1 MSLLKPALYST
12 ANTDAAVQAGT
23 NASALTFDKG
33 GSNYVLNCLTSIEQM
48 WLISNE
54 WKHLE
59 RLASQQFI
67 YFQSFDWCYNWCNSF
82 ANNEDRKKNLEIKI
96 YTLRKNDE
104 LILIWPM
111 MIVNSGSGIKS
122 LTFLTEPL
130 GQYSNII
137 FNPDQLTLEIG
148 EKVWEFIKGNNS
160 VDVINLDMYPA
171 SSLLKQI
178 LQNKGFIEKSKKYSS
193 SLNMKIIGTWEEY
206 TASLSKKRRKQR
218 RQNRNKLVNSGEL
231 EYETFYGGEEDYCNF
246 VALAL
251 KWKVDWLYK
260 TGRRETA
267 LSNQKTTELLSI
279 LKGTPATDQSPPD
292 GAVLGVLK
300 FNGAPIAIEI
310 GMCLNSRYYS
320 YIGAFDWESRNMSP
334 GKVQMENT
342 QMWAK
347 DAGILSF
354 DYLGDPADYKAAWT
368 NTTDELESK
377 TFPLTMRGLFYS
389 IFWKAYVRP
398 LARKIFN
405 KMDSQKRSKLL
416 TLLGIRRSDKSTSG
430 KGNSK
435 LAS

>member
-1 MSLLKPALYST
+1 MSSLKPALYSS
-12 ANTDAAVQAGT
+12 ANTSAAHAGT
-23 NASALTFDKG
+23 NASALIFDKG
-33 GSNYVLNCLTSIEQM
+33 GASYSLNCLTSTEQM
-48 WLISNE
+48 WLISDE
-54 WKHLE
+54 WKQLE
-59 RLASQQFI
+59 RHANQQFI

-82 ANNEDRKKNLEIKI
+82 ANNEDQNRNLEIRI

-111 MIVNSGSGIKS
+111 MIVNSGSGMKS

-137 FNPDQLTLEIG
+137 FDPDQFTLEIG
-148 EKVWEFIKGNNS
+148 EKIWEFIKKNNA
-160 VDVINLDMYPA
+160 VDVISLDMYPA

-206 TASLSKKRRKQR
+206 TATLSKKRRKQR
-218 RQNRNKLVNSGEL
+218 RQNRNKLVNNGDL
-231 EYETFYGGEEDYCNF
+231 EYETFYGGDDDYRKY
-246 VALAL
+246 VSLAL
-251 KWKVDWLYK
+251 EWKVDWLYK

-279 LKGTPATDQSPPD
+279 LKGSPANEQSPPD

-320 YIGAFDWESRNMSP
+320 YIGAFDWEFRYMSP

-347 DAGILSF
+347 DAGIKDF

-377 TFPLTMRGLFYS
+377 TFPLTMRGFFYS

-398 LARKIFN
+398 MARKVFN
-405 KMDSQKRSKLL
+405 KMDSQSRSKLL
-416 TLLGIRRSDKSTSG
+416 KLLGISH
-430 KGNSK
+430 SK
-435 LAS
+435 KQN